1 MPLWEHP
8 NLQTI
13 GDKMLR
19 EQLNNIEQMLE
30 KMNKRIDE
38 MQTDMEDSFNEIEKQ
53 LLELHKKS
61 IEFEE
66 YINECGDLNELRE
79 TVQNNQN
86 NITQCLS
93 DLEESWLSARA
104 VHEIQN
110 ELYEINQFIPVNK
123 VYAPTMVGQK

>member
-19 EQLNNIEQMLE
+19 EQLNKIEEMLV
-30 KMNKRIDE
+30 KMNERIDK
-38 MQTDMEDSFNEIEKQ
+38 MQTDMEDTFDEIEKQ

-61 IEFEE
+61 VEFEE
-66 YINECGDLNELRE
+66 YIDECGDLNDLRE
-79 TVQNNQN
+79 TVQSNRND
-86 NITQCLS
+86 ITQCLG

-104 VHEIQN
+104 VHEIQD
-110 ELYEINQFIPVNK
+110 ELYKINQFIPVNK